1 MGATDVAA
9 AATARNPLVDRILGG
24 TAPDTLRL
32 TAARGALPLP
42 AADLAYV
49 QVCLLQDSVPEV
61 ARAAAESLGKAAPET
76 ILEILRDSRCDTILI
91 DHFARSGGLT
101 GATLEAAI
109 SHPAIPDSTLEA
121 LAAGGNDETLT
132 LIVTNE
138 VRIIR
143 NPSLL
148 GVLRANQNLS
158 GDNRRRLAELERDFV
173 GKEALKVRQAPVPAS
188 PAAGAV
194 DPALSTETAPEAPPQ
209 GEAAPP
215 VMTPEEEQQYEEQ
228 LRRTPAFQRIMK
240 LNVAEKVQLAMK
252 GNAEER
258 AILVRDTAK
267 MVALQVLKSP
277 KLSDTEIAG
286 FAGQRNVCE
295 DILRVIASHR
305 DWTKTYGVAHALVRN
320 PKTPPGLT
328 LQFLPRLGTRDLR
341 LVTADKNIPE
351 LVRRQARTLFLA
363 RTQPPKK
370 LGKKAH

>member
-1 MGATDVAA
+1 MAATETVTP
-9 AATARNPLVDRILGG
+9 ATARNPLVERILSGS
-24 TAPDTLRL
+24 APDAIRL
-32 TAARGALPLP
+32 SAARGALPLP

-49 QVCLLQDSVPEV
+49 QICLLQDSLSEV
-61 ARAAAESLGKAAPET
+61 AQAAAESLGKTTPET
-76 ILEILRDSRCDTILI
+76 ILEILRDARCDTILI
-91 DHFARSGGLT
+91 DHCARTGGLT
-101 GATLEAAI
+101 GAALEAAI

-121 LAAGGNDETLT
+121 LATSGNDETLS

-143 NPSLL
+143 NPALL
-148 GVLRANQNLS
+148 GLLRANQNLTS
-158 GDNRRRLAELERDFV
+158 DNRRRLGELERDFV
-173 GKEALKVRQAPVPAS
+173 GKEAVKVRQAAA
-188 PAAGAV
+188 PAAPAAA
-194 DPALSTETAPEAPPQ
+194 PALTEEAPPEAPPE
-209 GEAAPP
+209 GETAPP
-215 VMTPEEEQQYEEQ
+215 VMTPEEERQYEEQ
-228 LRRTPAFQRIMK
+228 LRRTPAFQRVMK

-286 FAGQRNVCE
+286 FAAQRNVCE

-351 LVRRQARTLFLA
+351 LVRRHARTLFLA